1 MDESSTIDKLCILV
15 KNVYLPELRTTSI
28 FDDTLRTTQKR
39 PHAPARTNSLTKKT
53 GKSKGGTR
61 RRIIVRALQDLMLAK
76 GYAET
81 SLSDLAEAVGMSV
94 SHLLY
99 YFDSKEAVLEEL
111 CRKISTRFL
120 NNITTPSDDSPEQR
134 IMALVDHVFTGRG
147 RPRQEY
153 RLAAEMTAL
162 SVNRPK
168 IRKLIA
174 EFNEQFSATLVAW
187 FQQIPRPSGI
197 SAEDASV
204 RIRAV
209 LAGLTNNA
217 QFDAHLGLGRLHRLF
232 RLALLD
238 TLGVRS
244 LPPHRLSRGSAESHI
259 SKNTSQEIAHCPS
272 AD

>member
-1 MDESSTIDKLCILV
+1 MKRTFFVSLR
-15 KNVYLPELRTTSI
+15 PPRTTGNLYAA
-28 FDDTLRTTQKR
+28 LRKTQKKSEV
-39 PHAPARTNSLTKKT
+39 PARHNSLPRKA
-53 GKSKGGTR
+53 GKSKGHLR
-61 RRIIVRALQDLMLAK
+61 RRLIVRALHDLMLAK
-76 GYAET
+76 GYAEI
-81 SLSDLAEAVGMSV
+81 SLSDLAEAVGISV

-111 CRKISTRFL
+111 CRKINTRFL
-120 NNITTPSDDSPEQR
+120 TNITPPSDDSPEQR

-153 RLAAEMTAL
+153 RLSAEMVAL

-168 IRKLIA
+168 IRKLIT
-174 EFNEQFSATLVAW
+174 EFNEQLSATLVAW

-204 RIRAV
+204 RTRAV

-217 QFDAHLGLGRLHRLF
+217 QFNARLGLGRLHRLF

-238 TLGVRS
+238 TLGVRT
-244 LPPHRLSRGSAESHI
+244 LHLHRGS
-259 SKNTSQEIAHCPS
+259 QRS
-272 AD
+272 ADGT

>member
-1 MDESSTIDKLCILV
+1 MTSKFLSA
-15 KNVYLPELRTTSI
+15 LREAQKA
-28 FDDTLRTTQKR
+28 FDV
-39 PHAPARTNSLTKKT
+39 AARNNSVRRKA
-53 GKSKGGTR
+53 GKFKGHLR
-61 RRIIVRALQDLMLAK
+61 RRLIVRALHDLILAK

-111 CRKISTRFL
+111 CRKVNTGFL
-120 NNITTPSDDSPEQR
+120 AVITAPSADSPEER
-134 IMALVDHVFTGRG
+134 IVAHVDSIFTGRG
-147 RPRQEY
+147 KPRPEY
-153 RLAAEMTAL
+153 RFTAEMAAL

-168 IRKLIA
+168 IRKLIT
-174 EFNEQFSATLVAW
+174 EFNEQWSATLVTW

-204 RIRAV
+204 RTRAV
-209 LAGLTNNA
+209 LAGLVNRA
-217 QFDAHLGLGRLHRLF
+217 QFDARLGRKRLHRLF

-238 TLGVRS
+238 ILGVRT
-244 LPPHRLSRGSAESHI
+244 LHRHSASQRSAELHLG
-259 SKNTSQEIAHCPS
+259 KDASQEITHCAQ

>member
-1 MDESSTIDKLCILV
+1 
-15 KNVYLPELRTTSI
+15 
-28 FDDTLRTTQKR
+28 
-39 PHAPARTNSLTKKT
+39 
-53 GKSKGGTR
+53 
-61 RRIIVRALQDLMLAK
+61 MLAK

-94 SHLLY
+94 SHVLY

-111 CRKISTRFL
+111 SRKINTRFL
-120 NNITTPSDDSPEQR
+120 TNIIAPSEDSPEQR

-153 RLAAEMTAL
+153 RLAAEMAAL

-168 IRKLIA
+168 IRKLVI
-174 EFNEQFSATLVAW
+174 EFNEQLSDTLVAW

-204 RIRAV
+204 RTRAV

-217 QFDAHLGLGRLHRLF
+217 QFNSRLGLGRLHRLF

-238 TLGVRS
+238 ILGVRS
-244 LPPHRLSRGSAESHI
+244 LHLHSRSHRAAGLRVGKDA
-259 SKNTSQEIAHCPS
+259 SKEIAHYS
-272 AD
+272 QAD

>member
-1 MDESSTIDKLCILV
+1 VRS
-15 KNVYLPELRTTSI
+15 
-28 FDDTLRTTQKR
+28 
-39 PHAPARTNSLTKKT
+39 NSLTKKT
-53 GKSKGGTR
+53 GKSKGIAR
-61 RRIIVRALQDLMLAK
+61 RRLIVRALHDLMVAK

-111 CRKISTRFL
+111 CRKINTRFL
-120 NNITTPSDDSPEQR
+120 TNITSPSDDSPEQR
-134 IMALVDHVFTGRG
+134 IMALIDHVFTGRG

-153 RLAAEMTAL
+153 RLAAEMVAL

-168 IRKLIA
+168 IRKLIS
-174 EFNEQFSATLVAW
+174 EFNEQLSATLVAW
-187 FQQIPRPSGI
+187 FQQVPRPSGI

-204 RIRAV
+204 RTRAM
-209 LAGLTNNA
+209 LTGLTNNA
-217 QFDAHLGLGRLHRLF
+217 QFNARLGLPRLHRLF

-238 TLGVRS
+238 TLGVRT
-244 LPPHRLSRGSAESHI
+244 LPLHRGNQTSAESHI
-259 SKNTSQEIAHCPS
+259 SKNTSPQITHYSP

>member
-1 MDESSTIDKLCILV
+1 MICTNWR
-15 KNVYLPELRTTSI
+15 NVLLSLRRRRVTSN
-28 FDDTLRTTQKR
+28 FYPALRKTQKAR
-39 PHAPARTNSLTKKT
+39 DVPARDNSLPRKA
-53 GKSKGGTR
+53 GKSKGHLR
-61 RRIIVRALQDLMLAK
+61 RHLIVRALHDLMLAK

-111 CRKISTRFL
+111 CGKINTRVL
-120 NNITTPSDDSPEQR
+120 TNITPPSDDSPEQR

-153 RLAAEMTAL
+153 RLTAEMAAL

-168 IRKLIA
+168 IRQLIT
-174 EFNEQFSATLVAW
+174 EFNEQWSASLTIW

-204 RIRAV
+204 RTRAV
-209 LAGLTNNA
+209 LAGLVNNA
-217 QFDAHLGLGRLHRLF
+217 QFDAHLGVRRLHRLF

-238 TLGVRS
+238 MLGVRT
-244 LPPHRLSRGSAESHI
+244 LRLHPGSQHPGESHI
-259 SKNTSQEIAHCPS
+259 GKNASHEITCCSQ

>member
-1 MDESSTIDKLCILV
+1 
-15 KNVYLPELRTTSI
+15 LRTTSI
-28 FDDTLRTTQKR
+28 FDDTLRKTQKR
-39 PHAPARTNSLTKKT
+39 PHAPARSNSLTKKT
-53 GKSKGGTR
+53 SKSKGVTR
-61 RRIIVRALQDLMLAK
+61 RRHIVIALHDLMLAK

-111 CRKISTRFL
+111 CSKINTRFL
-120 NNITTPSDDSPEQR
+120 TNITAPSDDSPEQR

-153 RLAAEMTAL
+153 RLSAEMVAL

-168 IRKLIA
+168 IRKLIT
-174 EFNEQFSATLVAW
+174 EFNEQLSATLVAW

-204 RIRAV
+204 RTRAV

-217 QFDAHLGLGRLHRLF
+217 QFNARLGLARLHRLF

-238 TLGVRS
+238 MLGVRT
-244 LPPHRLSRGSAESHI
+244 LHLHRGSQRHAESHVGK
-259 SKNTSQEIAHCPS
+259 SASQEITHCS
-272 AD
+272 QAD

>member
-1 MDESSTIDKLCILV
+1 
-15 KNVYLPELRTTSI
+15 
-28 FDDTLRTTQKR
+28 
-39 PHAPARTNSLTKKT
+39 
-53 GKSKGGTR
+53 
-61 RRIIVRALQDLMLAK
+61 MLAK

-99 YFDSKEAVLEEL
+99 YFGSKEAVLEEL
-111 CRKISTRFL
+111 CRKINTRFL
-120 NNITTPSDDSPEQR
+120 TSITPPSNDSPEQR

-153 RLAAEMTAL
+153 RLAAEMVAL

-168 IRKLIA
+168 IRKLIT
-174 EFNEQFSATLVAW
+174 EFNEQLSATLVTW

-204 RIRAV
+204 RTRAV

-217 QFDAHLGLGRLHRLF
+217 QFNARLGLGRLHHLF

-238 TLGVRS
+238 TLGVRT
-244 LPPHRLSRGSAESHI
+244 LPLHRNSQSSAESHI
-259 SKNTSQEIAHCPS
+259 SKNTSQEITNCSS